1 MVGHI
6 HIMIIELLMKL
17 DVILKNV
24 GCTVTKM
31 LDHNSVSIPPKIA
44 VSKFVGYLKGKSAL
58 MIHDLHPDMFGRWD
72 KAFWAR
78 GYYVGTV
85 GNVTEEA
92 IKKYIAEQEI
102 YAKAEDKPGKSFF

>member
-1 MVGHI
+1 MKSSQVPLKNLPMVGTTMVGHI

-31 LDHNSVSIPPKIA
+31 LDHNT
-44 VSKFVGYLKGKSAL
+44 L